1 MRICSAKGNGW
12 ACERTSDRHAF
23 TKGMCRTH
31 YTQVQRGKALSRIQ
45 RTSTTDG
52 SHRSCRFDSCQRAA
66 LAKGLCNGHYQQHS
80 TGRPLAPLR
89 RKRDNATYQAMVESG
104 FVECLECGV
113 SKPTSEYST
122 GRQKNA
128 LRPYCKPC
136 NSVRVRLS
144 HYDVTKEFLDQLWR
158 FQGERCAICGTAETG
173 MRAPHIDH
181 DHACCKLGEELRRM
195 RTWSRLL
202 ELQCLRACLVRSPS
216 GPPTQL
222 RSAGC
227 LPRRA
232 AREAVPAGTAHCGR
246 GVGRRSI
253 DRGPVPHGL
262 LAREVR
268 HILVQRRRR
277 VLVDAPLR
285 LDAWLARRDVVGD
298 PEAVAGK

>member
-1 MRICSAKGNGW
+1 
-12 ACERTSDRHAF
+12 
-23 TKGMCRTH
+23 MCRTH

-66 LAKGLCNGHYQQHS
+66 LAKGLRNGHYQQHS

-89 RKRDNATYQAMVESG
+89 RKRDNATYRAMIESG

-144 HYDVTKEFLDQLWR
+144 HYNVTKEFLDQLWR

-181 DHACCKLGEELRRM
+181 DHACCKLGRSCGACVRGLVCSNCNAYGLAWYEALPAHLRNF
-195 RTWSRLL
+195 
-202 ELQCLRACLVRSPS
+202 
-216 GPPTQL
+216 
-222 RSAGC
+222 
-227 LPRRA
+227 
-232 AREAVPAGTAHCGR
+232 
-246 GVGRRSI
+246 
-253 DRGPVPHGL
+253 GL
-262 LAREVR
+262 LDAYLAEPPAKRFRQEPLTADEV
-268 HILVQRRRR
+268 
-277 VLVDAPLR
+277 
-285 LDAWLARRDVVGD
+285 
-298 PEAVAGK
+298 

>member
-1 MRICSAKGNGW
+1 MGVRAHLRQ
-12 ACERTSDRHAF
+12 ACLYKRDVSDPLHTSSKRQ
-23 TKGMCRTH
+23 G
-31 YTQVQRGKALSRIQ
+31 
-45 RTSTTDG
+45 
-52 SHRSCRFDSCQRAA
+52 A
-66 LAKGLCNGHYQQHS
+66 LAYPTHLHDWRQSPELAVRQLPA
-80 TGRPLAPLR
+80 GRLGQGPVQWPL
-89 RKRDNATYQAMVESG
+89 
-104 FVECLECGV
+104 
-113 SKPTSEYST
+113 PT
-122 GRQKNA
+122 A
-128 LRPYCKPC
+128 F
-136 NSVRVRLS
+136 
-144 HYDVTKEFLDQLWR
+144 H
-158 FQGERCAICGTAETG
+158 
-173 MRAPHIDH
+173 RAPVSPSAEEKRQRDLPGDGRDAGPAYRSRSRLLQI
-181 DHACCKLGEELRRM
+181 GEELRRM

-268 HILVQRRRR
+268 HVLVQRRRR